1 MNSKGE
7 ICLGVAGAGR
17 AAELHMNALKRFS
30 GVPVCYR
37 HIIARR
43 FEQVEMM
50 KNRYG
55 FEKSSLNFDNLI
67 NDPEIDVIDICTPPY
82 VHEDMIERA
91 MAAGKHVICEKPLS
105 GYFGG
110 PDDVSPIGKN
120 VSKIDMY
127 DGLIDRLNGL
137 RDVVNSSKGM
147 FMYAENFVYAP
158 AIVKAAE
165 IITKKQSRILFAKG
179 EESLKGSS
187 SPVAGEWCKTGG
199 GTFIRTGAHPLSAIL
214 WLKSVEAKAR
224 NVEIKVKEVYAEMST
239 ITDSLTEYEHRHIAA
254 RPIDVE
260 DFGTAIISFSD
271 NTKAIIMATDTLLGG
286 SKNYVELYC
295 NDAAINCRL
304 TMSNIMETYFL
315 DEDKLDD
322 VYISEMLPKKT
333 GWNYPFLEDEII
345 RGYTDEMR
353 DFIESIYYHRAPKSG
368 FELAYDTVK
377 IIYAAYKSA
386 ELRKPV
392 AL

>member
-1 MNSKGE
+1 MNDKGE

-17 AAELHMNALKRFS
+17 ATELHMNALRRFS
-30 GVPVCYR
+30 GVPVCYK

-43 FEQVEMM
+43 FEQVNMM

-55 FEKSSLNFDNLI
+55 FLNSSLDFNDLLT
-67 NDPEIDVIDICTPPY
+67 DPEIDVIDICTPPY
-82 VHEDMIERA
+82 VHEEMIEKA

-105 GYFGG
+105 GYFGVKE
-110 PDDVSPIGKN
+110 DKEPIGKN
-120 VSKIDMY
+120 VSKSHMY
-127 DGLIDRLNGL
+127 EAVLARLDRLRESIHQSG
-137 RDVVNSSKGM
+137 KK

-158 AIVKAAE
+158 AVVKAAE
-165 IITKKQSRILFAKG
+165 IIEKKQSRILFAKG

-187 SPVAGEWCKTGG
+187 SPVAGEWSKTGG
-199 GTFIRTGAHPLSAIL
+199 GTFIRTGAHPLTAIL

-224 NVEIKVKEVYAEMST
+224 NVDIKVKSVFADMET
-239 ITDSLTEYEHRHIAA
+239 ITPSLSDYEHRHIAA
-254 RPIDVE
+254 YPNDVE
-260 DFGTAIISFSD
+260 DFGTAILTFSD
-271 NTKAIIMATDTLLGG
+271 NTKAVIMATDTLLGG

-304 TMSNIMETYFL
+304 TMSNMMETYFL
-315 DEDKLDD
+315 DEDKLSD
-322 VYISEMLPKKT
+322 VYLSEMLPQKT

-353 DFIESIYYHRAPKSG
+353 DFIESVYYNRTPKSG

-386 ELRKPV
+386 EVKMPV
-392 AL
+392 MV